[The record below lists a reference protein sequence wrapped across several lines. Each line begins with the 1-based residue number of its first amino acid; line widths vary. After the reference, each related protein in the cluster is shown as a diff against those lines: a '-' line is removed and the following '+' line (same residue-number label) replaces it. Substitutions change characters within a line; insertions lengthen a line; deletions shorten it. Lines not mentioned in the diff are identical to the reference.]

1 MWKGRGMMDF
11 TFHMPVRII
20 SGEGCIR
27 QSGRLLREFGK
38 RCLIMTGM
46 SSAKASGALDDVLET
61 LEEAGVDATVFPEI
75 TANPLLSQCQTAA
88 YTAEICRAE
97 FIIGIGGGSVM
108 DAAKAAA
115 WLATNNCNDGER
127 LMEGSLRRPPL
138 PLVLVGITAGTGS
151 EVSAVSVLTMD
162 ADKRK
167 RSVFHQNLYAKLAF
181 ADPRYTFSI
190 PRRQTVSTA
199 LDAFAHA
206 VEGWFAP
213 SCGDVI
219 TAFGEKAFPL
229 IADGLDWLAR
239 HDGLPGPDMR
249 TALYYGSLWAGMV
262 LNATGT
268 AYPHP
273 LGYILTEEYDIPHGM
288 ACAVFLPGFL
298 DRAERHMPERAERLY
313 ALCGGRDIVFGT
325 LEKLVSYD
333 VRMTREQIEG
343 YLPRWEGVKNFERTP
358 GGFAPEEAAALFR
371 SLFLN

>member
-1 MWKGRGMMDF
+1 MDF

-46 SSAKASGALDDVLET
+46 SSAKASGRWTMCWRPLRRPGLT
-61 LEEAGVDATVFPEI
+61 PPYSPKSPPT
-75 TANPLLSQCQTAA
+75 LLSQCQTA

-127 LMEGSLRRPPL
+127 LMEQPAPP
-138 PLVLVGITAGTGS
+138 
-151 EVSAVSVLTMD
+151 SAPSCPCRHNGGD
-162 ADKRK
+162 RQRGQRGFGADHGRGQTQAQ
-167 RSVFHQNLYAKLAF
+167 RFSPNLYAKLAF

-206 VEGWFAP
+206 VEGGLP
-213 SCGDVI
+213 LLRRCNHGVR
-219 TAFGEKAFPL
+219 GKAFPL
-229 IADGLDWLAR
+229 IADGLDWLVR

-273 LGYILTEEYDIPHGM
+273 
-288 ACAVFLPGFL
+288 
-298 DRAERHMPERAERLY
+298 RLY
-313 ALCGGRDIVFGT
+313 PDRG
-325 LEKLVSYD
+325 
-333 VRMTREQIEG
+333 VRHTPRNGVCRIPAR
-343 YLPRWEGVKNFERTP
+343 LPRPRRAAYAGARRT
-358 GGFAPEEAAALFR
+358 ALRPLRRAGYCFWYP
-371 SLFLN
+371 